1 MPDFNMDSL
10 TSNPPPRDP
19 AFCSAMTGRFAPWYG
34 FLGFGVLWF
43 FVAGGV
49 TGVALLLEVLILSG
63 VVSQKPF
70 PEWIGWLL
78 MLGALVTFILA
89 WWPFARFVR
98 RHRGEARRL
107 FRDGQVLPG
116 TFEPPDLVSAGAVFN
131 LSARTRGT
139 RANIRFVVQEAP
151 HTAELFSSRPLDV
164 SPTTPCSVLFEPG
177 CPYVAVYPREGGF
190 VPARWKRD

>member
-19 AFCSAMTGRFAPWYG
+19 AFCSVMTGHFAPWYG

-43 FVAGGV
+43 FVAGAV

-70 PEWIGWLL
+70 PAWIGWLL
-78 MLGALVTFILA
+78 TLGALVTFLLA

-107 FRDGQVLPG
+107 FRDGQVLAG
-116 TFEPPDLVSAGAVFN
+116 TFEPPDLLSIGAVFN
-131 LSARTRGT
+131 MSARTRGT
-139 RANIRFVVQEAP
+139 RARVRFDVEGIS
-151 HTAELFSSRPLDV
+151 HTAEFFSSRPIDV
-164 SPTTPCSVLFEPG
+164 SPARPCSVLFEPG
-177 CPYVAVYPREGGF
+177 CPYVAVVPREGGF
-190 VPARWKRD
+190 VPARWRRG